1 MAMAKG
7 LKQFW
12 YSIVEK
18 DDETGVICSTPKRV
32 MGVNKISVKPTI
44 TKDSFDAEDKVY
56 ESVYSY
62 GDTEV
67 EITLADLPME
77 DQAALMGHTI
87 TGAEMIRS
95 SADATNAPYV
105 CIGYERTVTNSKS
118 RFKWLYKGRF
128 QPSDEDNESSGK
140 AVKLKATTIKATFE
154 GFNYNGDFDRT
165 LDSDS
170 ANYTAGQAAT
180 FFDNPLKVYDSTLPT
195 VTCNIADGATGIV
208 VTTDVV
214 FTFSEAI
221 QSATAITDNIIVMGA
236 DGTAVAGA
244 LSIDATNEI
253 VTFNPTAS
261 LAAAAAYIAIVTTAI
276 KDLTGNKLANMKV
289 VNFTTA

>member
-18 DDETGVICSTPKRV
+18 DDETGIICSTPKRI
-32 MGVNKISVKPTI
+32 MGINKLSVKPTI
-44 TKDSFDAEDKVY
+44 SKDSFNAEDKVY

-67 EITLADLPME
+67 EITLADLPQE

-87 TGAEMIRS
+87 SGAELIRNAS
-95 SADATNAPYV
+95 DATNAPYV

-118 RFKWLYKGRF
+118 RFKWLNKGRF
-128 QPSDEDNESSGK
+128 QPGDEDNESSGK
-140 AVKLKATTIKATFE
+140 EVKLKPTTIKATFE
-154 GFNYNGDFDRT
+154 GFNYNGDMDRT

-170 ANYTAGQAAT
+170 PNYTVGQAAT
-180 FFDNPLKVYDSTLPT
+180 FFNNPIKDYDTVAPT
-195 VTCNIADGATGIV
+195 VTCSIADAATGVLATANI
-208 VTTDVV
+208 V

-221 QSATAITDNIIVMGA
+221 QKATATSDNIIIMGA
-236 DGTAVAGA
+236 DGTAVAGT
-244 LSIDATNEI
+244 LSIDTTYKI
-253 VTFNPTAS
+253 VTFDPTAS
-261 LAAAAAYIAIVTTAI
+261 LTALTAYIAIAGTGI
-276 KDLTGNKLANMKV
+276 KDLTGNKLTVAKV